1 MVKMWSVV
9 RSYIQTVFAV
19 NRGSACVIPR
29 LRRIRRKGV
38 VGKRSDLRRR
48 AERAVHHPASFLY
61 NWYAL
66 PVMVR
71 RPCIYGIFI
80 LRRIAFI
87 RNAFARLMLYM
98 IAFARIIGQS
108 TNVYGRNSF
117 LFVPF
122 SPCSTSHS
130 RKLGRC
136 TIYGSSSQTW
146 ISTVVAYAEHG
157 WEVFRLCVVTHK
169 SFKC

>member
-1 MVKMWSVV
+1 MWSVV
-9 RSYIQTVFAV
+9 RSIIQTVFV
-19 NRGSACVIPR
+19 VSRGSACVIPR

-38 VGKRSDLRRR
+38 VVERSDPRRR
-48 AERAVHHPASFLY
+48 AERAVHHPASFLF

-71 RPCIYGIFI
+71 RPCIYSIFI

-122 SPCSTSHS
+122 SPCSTVIQANWDVVPFMVRRTKRVSGHTQYGLN
-130 RKLGRC
+130 RGRR
-136 TIYGSSSQTW
+136 YFSLLL
-146 ISTVVAYAEHG
+146 
-157 WEVFRLCVVTHK
+157 R
-169 SFKC
+169 